1 MFHLNVILDFLA
13 QMMDKFGMNRFSQII
28 TSIPDDAYMASKQA
42 ERQAKKSEEQ
52 NKDQVVEEGAE
63 KAAKEEDEASLETL
77 ILQVIKISHEIALE
91 PMTYMN
97 LLTVIRKIIPNDKIV
112 TEKQFLIDE
121 IIEMAKD
128 KVVLF
133 QKKLKH
139 FLGQAGQAMA
149 NQESQ
154 AHVIM
159 HLEDTM
165 LDCFAETLM
174 TCALYLNQDVDETS
188 LYILIGSGF
197 VRLQKAAFF
206 MLGHLYQNFIPRVL
220 FKKDEMN
227 EDQEIK

>member
-13 QMMDKFGMNRFSQII
+13 QMMDKFGMNHFSQII

-52 NKDQVVEEGAE
+52 KNDQVVEEGAE
-63 KAAKEEDEASLETL
+63 KATKEEDEASLETL
-77 ILQVIKISHEIALE
+77 VLQVIKISHEIALE

-133 QKKLKH
+133 QNREPRIYFALIVCV
-139 FLGQAGQAMA
+139 
-149 NQESQ
+149 QESGRT
-154 AHVIM
+154 VNIG
-159 HLEDTM
+159 
-165 LDCFAETLM
+165 CFQT
-174 TCALYLNQDVDETS
+174 
-188 LYILIGSGF
+188 G
-197 VRLQKAAFF
+197 
-206 MLGHLYQNFIPRVL
+206 
-220 FKKDEMN
+220 
-227 EDQEIK
+227 

>member
-13 QMMDKFGMNRFSQII
+13 QMMDKFGMNHFSQII
-28 TSIPDDAYMASKQA
+28 TCIPDDAYMASKQA

-52 NKDQVVEEGAE
+52 KNDQVVEEGAE
-63 KAAKEEDEASLETL
+63 KATKEEEEASLETL

-149 NQESQ
+149 NQDSQ
-154 AHVIM
+154 THVIM
-159 HLEDTM
+159 HFEDTM

-197 VRLQKAAFF
+197 NSLQKAAFF

-220 FKKDEMN
+220 FKKDE
-227 EDQEIK
+227 DQEIK